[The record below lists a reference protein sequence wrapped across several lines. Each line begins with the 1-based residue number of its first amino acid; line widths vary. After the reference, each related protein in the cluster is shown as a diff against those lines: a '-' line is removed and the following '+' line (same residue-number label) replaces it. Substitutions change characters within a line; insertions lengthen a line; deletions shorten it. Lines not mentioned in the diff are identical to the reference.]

1 MKHMI
6 YIQNACLISGGKEL
20 KNTSLLV
27 ENGVIKAIGLKEE
40 ELPQGKEYQT
50 IDLKGQKLCPAFIDI
65 QLNGGYVHLFT
76 QTPTVE
82 TLSEMNTA
90 CREYATA
97 YFYPTFITAPLEE
110 IYQAIDS
117 LKEAQKQYP
126 GILGM
131 HLEGPFLA
139 KEKKGAHNEKVI
151 REPDMQTLKDLV
163 AYADGVIKLITIAPE
178 HFTMEQIKFLQDSG
192 IQVSLGHSNTNY
204 ELAQECFA
212 KGVNIVTHLYNA
224 MSSFTHRAPSLA
236 GAALEN
242 DNVYTPL
249 ILDGGHCHW
258 GAARLAYKLKGEKL
272 ILITDA
278 AVLGRK
284 VQEIPFEGLHAI
296 LGEDGYY
303 RNPDGALA
311 GSAISM
317 GEAVLNAVEQIGVS
331 FVEAVEMATG
341 RVAKAIGMEDK
352 IGAIAEGY
360 PAIFALYKEED
371 KSFELLDLS
380 QA

>member
-1 MKHMI
+1 MV
-6 YIQNACLISGGKEL
+6 YIKNACIISGAKQLKE
-20 KNTSLLV
+20 TELLI
-27 ENGVIKAIGLKEE
+27 ENGSIKALGLDGALQSQAKGCEV
-40 ELPQGKEYQT
+40 
-50 IDLKGQKLCPAFIDI
+50 IDLKGQKLCPSFIDI
-65 QLNGGYVHLFT
+65 QLNGGYTNLFT
-76 QTPTVE
+76 QKPTVA
-82 TLSEMNTA
+82 TLEEMTAA

-97 YFYPTFITAPLEE
+97 YFYPTFITAPIEE

-117 LKEAQKQYP
+117 LKEAQKNYP
-126 GILGM
+126 EILGM

-151 REPDMQTLKDLV
+151 RKPDMQTLKDLV

-192 IQVSLGHSNTNY
+192 IQVSLGHSNTSY
-204 ELAQECFA
+204 ELAQACFA
-212 KGVNIVTHLYNA
+212 EGVNIVTHLYNA

-284 VQEIPFEGLHAI
+284 IKEIPFEGLHAI
-296 LGEDGYY
+296 LGDDGYY

-317 GEAVLNAVEQIGVS
+317 GEAVINAIEQIGVS

-341 RVAKAIGMEDK
+341 RVAKAIGMQDK

-360 PAIFALYKEED
+360 PAIFALYNEGQKD
-371 KSFELLDLS
+371 FELLDLS
-380 QA
+380 QK